1 MKTPER
7 LSKRNLGGAAFT
19 LIELLV
25 VIAIIAILAGMLLP
39 ALSKAKTKAKGTAC
53 ISNFKQL
60 QLGLNLYT
68 GDYADKHPKN
78 INPLANGTATLSYR
92 DPDAWI
98 GGTEYGSGNSA
109 PSYPSL
115 DFPATNGT
123 LIRYTMSP
131 AIYRCPALPKDP
143 SSGSDHGTFS
153 MCMNARLDGSG
164 GANKV
169 SHASSL
175 VNPANTFVFVDMK
188 LAAHGN
194 LIVNA
199 GTVAGVPADQVWS
212 KYPGARHGNA
222 GLFSFGDGRVELSK
236 WQGSLLLQEAQGAS
250 LSTSTHYYTGPAAL
264 PAPDLADLAKV
275 QSWVP

>member
-1 MKTPER
+1 MKTHWRIRPR
-7 LSKRNLGGAAFT
+7 KLGRAAFT

-39 ALSKAKTKAKGTAC
+39 ALSKAKMKAKGTAC
-53 ISNFKQL
+53 LSNLKQL

-68 GDYADKHPKN
+68 SDFADKHPKN
-78 INPLANGTATLSYR
+78 INPLATAGYR

-98 GGTEYGSGNSA
+98 GGTEYGSGSPA

-123 LIRYTMSP
+123 LIRYTMTP

-143 SSGSDHGTFS
+143 LNGSDHGSFS
-153 MCMNARLDGSG
+153 MCMSARLDGSG

-169 SHASSL
+169 SHVSSL
-175 VNPANTFVFVDMK
+175 VNPGNTYVFVDMK

-199 GTVAGVPADQVWS
+199 GTVTGVPADTVWS
-212 KYPGARHGNA
+212 KYPAARHGNA

-236 WQGSLLLQEAQGAS
+236 WQGTLLLQEAQGAS
-250 LSTSTHYYTGPAAL
+250 LPTSSHYYTGPAVL
-264 PAPDLADLAKV
+264 PPADLADLNKV